1 MDAEKI
7 INLPKHHKRTFV
19 ALLVALFLISL
30 FASYLMGEDSVK
42 TILQDQAK
50 SISSALITALFG
62 FLIIVPFLPT
72 PEKGE
77 SIEIPPGKITKEFDL
92 LLASANRWRYKGN
105 FGRYLRGKVLP
116 TLSAR
121 QNIHV
126 VACLIDPN
134 DIGLCEAHAE
144 YRAGINAIDKGTK
157 YNADIVAIEVVIT
170 IIIASWY
177 ATKKNMTIE
186 VYLSKSFDPIRID
199 SNDEAMI
206 LTVEDRRSPALK
218 ISKNHFTS
226 DHFELQMRTSKDQS
240 RKVDLAGMR
249 KNIQLAEIQEV
260 DIISVMDNAGL
271 TALCNRI
278 GAANILSACKKS
290 KNPYEN

>member
-1 MDAEKI
+1 MDVEKI
-7 INLPKHHKRTFV
+7 INLPKYHKRTFV
-19 ALLVALFLISL
+19 ALLIALFILSL
-30 FASYLMGEDSVK
+30 LFTYLLGADSIK
-42 TILQDQAK
+42 TILQDQVK

-92 LLASANRWRYKGN
+92 LLVSANRWRYKGN

-116 TLSAR
+116 ALSTR

-126 VACLIDPN
+126 IACLIDPN
-134 DIGLCEAHAE
+134 DSDLCETHAE

-157 YNADIVAIEVVIT
+157 YNADIVATEVVVT

-177 ATKKNMTIE
+177 ATNKNMTIE

-199 SNDEAMI
+199 SNDNAMI

-218 ISKNHFTS
+218 IPKNHFTF
-226 DHFELQMRTSKDQS
+226 DHFELQMRTAKDQS
-240 RKVDLAGMR
+240 RKVDLSGMR
-249 KNIQLAEIQEV
+249 KNIQLAEIQEA
-260 DIISVMDNAGL
+260 DIISVMSYAGL
-271 TALCNRI
+271 TTLCSRL
-278 GAANILSACKKS
+278 GVTNILTACKQS